1 MAAPLGASVDSVAGG
16 NVALPGTRF
25 IDPAALARIGNLEL
39 VARWVV
45 EGFISGLHRSPHLGF
60 STDFAEHRQ
69 YVPGDDIRRIDW
81 RVFAR
86 TERYY
91 VKEYEA
97 DTNTNFM
104 VLLDVSKSMQYGSGP
119 LSKLEYAKYLAA
131 CLTYFSH
138 RQRDR
143 VGLISFDDDVRA
155 FVPPSAK
162 HLQQVLHEL
171 DRAIPLGKGALARP
185 LAKVAESQRRRG
197 VMLILSD
204 FYEEPDRVISALGP
218 LRDAG
223 HDVVVMQIL
232 DPMERSF
239 AFDDAATFEDV
250 ETGVRLP
257 VVPSR
262 VRGEYQRLIAAHLA
276 TMSKRLGEHRIDYSL
291 VDTTQP
297 LDAMLFEYLVRR
309 ERMRT
314 VK

>member
-1 MAAPLGASVDSVAGG
+1 MANAREEPTTVA
-16 NVALPGTRF
+16 AADADAMPGTRF
-25 IDPAALARIGNLEL
+25 IDPRALARIGNLEL

-45 EGFISGLHRSPHLGF
+45 EGFLSGLHRSPHLGF

-69 YVPGDDIRRIDW
+69 YMPGDDIRRIDW
-81 RVFAR
+81 RVYAR
-86 TERYY
+86 TERFYL
-91 VKEYEA
+91 KEYEA

-104 VLLDVSKSMQYGSGP
+104 VLLDVSASMGYGSGG
-119 LSKLEYAKYLAA
+119 LTKLEYAKYLAA

-143 VGLISFDDDVRA
+143 VGLMTFDADVREY
-155 FVPPSAK
+155 VPPSAK
-162 HLQQVLHEL
+162 HLQHVLHEL
-171 DRAIPLGKGALARP
+171 DRAQAQGEGALARP

-197 VMLILSD
+197 LMLVLSD
-204 FYEEPDRVISALGP
+204 LYEPPDRVVAALGP

-239 AFDDAATFEDV
+239 TFEDAATFRDA
-250 ETGVRLP
+250 ETGLRVP

-262 VRGEYQRLIAAHLA
+262 IRADYHRQIAEHLA
-276 TMSKRLGEHRIDYSL
+276 TMAKRLGEHRIDYTF
-291 VDTTQP
+291 VDTSQP
-297 LDAMLFEYLVRR
+297 LDVMLFDYLARR

-314 VK
+314 VR